1 MLFFSL
7 LFLEKIIK
15 NKRIIISK
23 SLIILIVSL
32 LASTSLYLINK
43 SMFQDFN
50 EFNKYRSNILDYSLF
65 NNDHLTI
72 SDNDYKMLEKWT
84 FEDRN
89 VFNTNYFMN
98 MSDKNRVSIINVL
111 KSCVINGLY
120 ALENYGIAILTAL
133 FCIIAIFDY
142 HNDTKFKILTI
153 ISFLLAYFLLN
164 YMGRVIYRAEMILWM
179 SLLLTLIKFTSLNKI
194 SAIIYVIA
202 FSIMIDKQPSTE
214 IEIYYINKEKRN
226 ELIDYTSNNLENIY
240 LIDTF
245 TSLEYFYPTLIY
257 EIMPNNYMQNIV
269 LCGSY
274 MTNHP
279 IINYQ
284 LDKYN
289 LISAL
294 VDCVD
299 NQKCYLIDNKHIE
312 IKKEYL
318 KEHYNMNID
327 FIVEYESN
335 LLKVYKLVSK

>member
-1 MLFFSL
+1 M
-7 LFLEKIIK
+7 
-15 NKRIIISK
+15 
-23 SLIILIVSL
+23 
-32 LASTSLYLINK
+32 
-43 SMFQDFN
+43 
-50 EFNKYRSNILDYSLF
+50 F

-202 FSIMIDKQPSTE
+202 FSIMIDKQPST
-214 IEIYYINKEKRN
+214 
-226 ELIDYTSNNLENIY
+226 
-240 LIDTF
+240 
-245 TSLEYFYPTLIY
+245 
-257 EIMPNNYMQNIV
+257 
-269 LCGSY
+269 
-274 MTNHP
+274 
-279 IINYQ
+279 
-284 LDKYN
+284 
-289 LISAL
+289 
-294 VDCVD
+294 
-299 NQKCYLIDNKHIE
+299 
-312 IKKEYL
+312 
-318 KEHYNMNID
+318 
-327 FIVEYESN
+327 
-335 LLKVYKLVSK
+335 